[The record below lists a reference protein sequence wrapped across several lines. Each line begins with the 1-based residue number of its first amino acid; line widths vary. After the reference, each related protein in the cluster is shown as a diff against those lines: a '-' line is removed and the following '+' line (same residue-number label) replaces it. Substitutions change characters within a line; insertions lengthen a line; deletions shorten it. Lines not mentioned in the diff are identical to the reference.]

1 MKQQCSSSLENQKK
15 QLSNFHKDL
24 QASQKMETEK
34 IINLLKDSSNEK
46 SKFATKN
53 GMLQT
58 VNQQKV
64 NTSKQFYKI

>member
-53 GMLQT
+53 GKL
-58 VNQQKV
+58 
-64 NTSKQFYKI
+64 